1 MRATFE
7 TRNDGSVALLLD
19 AEAARAIFASVI
31 FAARFHEDLAPLAEL
46 AGEKLRNDD
55 GTPSKESPRCQ

>member
-19 AEAARAIFASVI
+19 AEAARAVFASVI
-31 FAARFHEDLAPLAEL
+31 FAARFHEDLAPLAAL
-46 AGEKLRNDD
+46 AGEKLRIDG
-55 GTPSKESPRCQ
+55 GTPSKGSPQCQ

>member
-19 AEAARAIFASVI
+19 AEAARAVFASVI
-31 FAARFHEDLAPLAEL
+31 FASRFNEDLAPLAEL
-46 AGEKLRNDD
+46 AGEKLRLDSAA
-55 GTPSKESPRCQ
+55 PSKGDPRCQ